1 LAHFFLIQTADF
13 HINEV
18 VHKLLIDT
26 YFCISYTHDP
36 QKKIYHLD
44 SSMPGINFENRGKV
58 FSSFPKW
65 IMMRVA
71 LMMAVAGFAC
81 TAFAETLPLE
91 KKASYD
97 LYGYMDILSD
107 PANTLTLEQAAK
119 SGGWTTTVRGPIPD
133 LGFTQAAVWIRFS
146 LENRADTTRQF
157 YVSFEYPVA
166 NSVFCYTKDPKG
178 GFHEERT
185 GSSIPST
192 ASVVP
197 NRHFLFPVTLDAGET
212 AMVYLK
218 VNSTSRMTLPIRI
231 LSDKAIFLKAIH
243 DYSIYGALFGLLAL
257 VMLYFI
263 SVGSFMFKGTPV
275 WFALYSIFFGLHTA
289 IRGGFLRLV
298 LPDSMIGITNIFQLV
313 VIAGLFFTGAKFF
326 RLFLSLKNHSKK
338 LDRIMLFFQYLSL
351 TFIFVFVFPKP
362 VMTLITLL
370 LIVINPLFSIS
381 VAIYFWRK
389 NIPNAGLFGIGWIIP
404 HLVAVYDFFR
414 LNGAIPYKPLGEWP
428 IPVSL
433 FFALFFLSIALIR
446 QNAIDHVM
454 AQTDPLTRL
463 ANRRKLDEMLYQEWD
478 RCRRLDSPMSIIMA
492 DVDFFKK
499 YNDTFGHKAG
509 DQCLSRIAK
518 VLKSF
523 TQRTGDLA
531 ARYGGEEFV
540 LLLPNMDAASA
551 YALAEKIRDAVSQAT
566 SSGVIRHHGRGVT
579 ISLGIATAI
588 PDEIRTPDDLVVE
601 ADKAMYEA
609 KRAGRNKSVSST

>member
-1 LAHFFLIQTADF
+1 
-13 HINEV
+13 
-18 VHKLLIDT
+18 
-26 YFCISYTHDP
+26 
-36 QKKIYHLD
+36 
-44 SSMPGINFENRGKV
+44 MPGINNSKRRNMT
-58 FSSFPKW
+58 SSFPRW
-65 IMMRVA
+65 ILIQLA
-71 LMMAVAGFAC
+71 LMIAMAGFTL
-81 TAFAETLPLE
+81 TAAAEVLPLE
-91 KKASYD
+91 KKSSYD
-97 LYGYMDILSD
+97 LSGYMEILSD

-119 SGGWTTTVRGPIPD
+119 NSHWMPTVRGRIPD
-133 LGFTQAAVWIRFS
+133 IGFTGAAVWIRFS
-146 LENRADTTRQF
+146 MANRTDTTGKF

-166 NSVFCYTKDPKG
+166 NSVTFYIKNPNG
-178 GFHEERT
+178 GYLEERT

-192 ASVVP
+192 ANVVP
-197 NRHFLFPVTLDAGET
+197 NRHFLFPVTLNAGET
-212 AMVYLK
+212 AAVYLK

-231 LSDKAIFLKAIH
+231 LSDRAIFVKAIH

-275 WFALYSIFFGLHTA
+275 WFAFYSIFFGLHTA

-298 LPDSMIGITNIFQLV
+298 LPDSMIGITNLFQLV

-326 RLFLSLKNHSKK
+326 RLFLSLKNHSKT
-338 LDRIMLFFQYLSL
+338 LDRIMAFFQYLSL
-351 TFIFVFVFPKP
+351 AFVFVFLFPAP
-362 VMTLITLL
+362 LVFLSTFV

-389 NIPNAGLFGIGWIIP
+389 NIPNANLFAIGWIIP

-428 IPVSL
+428 IPFSL
-433 FFALFFLSIALIR
+433 FIALFFLSIALIR

-454 AQTDPLTRL
+454 AQTDPLTGL
-463 ANRRKLDEMLYQEWD
+463 ANRRKLDGMLYQEWD
-478 RCRRLDSPMSIIMA
+478 RCRRLGSPMSVIMA
-492 DVDFFKK
+492 DLDFFKK

-509 DQCLSRIAK
+509 DQCLSRIAR
-518 VLKSF
+518 VLKSY

-551 YALAEKIRDAVSQAT
+551 YALAEKIRESVSQAT
-566 SSGVIRHHGRGVT
+566 SGGVIRQHGRGVT

-609 KRAGRNKSVSST
+609 KRAGRNKSVSSTAVMQVS